1 MKSYDQFVNE
11 SIVGK
16 LAGFAGRASRGAK
29 RVAGKAA
36 GLAGKAAANRHVRTA
51 GSGLRGGLAGL
62 KSYGKAGPVT
72 KATDKGSGF
81 KRGTPGAGLLGTAGR
96 GINQNLKGFQK
107 GTTTGAK
114 NVPGKQISGPTTTP
128 AQRSA
133 GGGVA
138 KSTGG
143 GGVQKTS
150 GGGVQKTSGGVQSTI
165 TFRSRLRHLVTDK
178 AKT

>member
-1 MKSYDQFVNE
+1 MCIRD
-11 SIVGK
+11 
-16 LAGFAGRASRGAK
+16 R
-29 RVAGKAA
+29 
-36 GLAGKAAANRHVRTA
+36 
-51 GSGLRGGLAGL
+51 
-62 KSYGKAGPVT
+62 SYGKAGPVT

-150 GGGVQKTSGGVQSTI
+150 GGGVQKTSGGVQSTN
-165 TFRSRLRHLVTDK
+165 TFTSRLRQKVTDK
-178 AKT
+178 AKTKIKKTIGYEGDRDKAAALKKAGRTIQKDVARPKLPAGKPTSGSLPLSLIHN